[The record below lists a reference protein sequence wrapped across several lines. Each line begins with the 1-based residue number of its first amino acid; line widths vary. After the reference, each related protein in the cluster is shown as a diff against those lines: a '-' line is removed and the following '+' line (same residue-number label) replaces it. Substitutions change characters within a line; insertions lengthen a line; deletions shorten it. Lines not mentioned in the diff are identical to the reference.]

1 MADKTFDIDKF
12 IDTAFRYHAPNENQI
27 KKFEEIRTAARE
39 FARLIAKHTAQ
50 SGEQML
56 ALRELET
63 AVMWANAAIAFH
75 G

>member
-1 MADKTFDIDKF
+1 MSDKNFDLDKF
-12 IDTAFRYHAPNENQI
+12 IDTAFTYHAPNNEQLQ
-27 KKFEEIRTAARE
+27 KYDEIRMAARE
-39 FARLIAKHTAQ
+39 FAHLIARHTAQ

-56 ALRELET
+56 ALRALEQ

>member
-1 MADKTFDIDKF
+1 MSDKNLNLDTFIH
-12 IDTAFRYHAPNENQI
+12 TAFTYHAPNNEQLQ
-27 KKFEEIRTAARE
+27 KYDEIRMAARE
-39 FARLIAKHTAQ
+39 FAHLIARHTAQ

-56 ALRELET
+56 ALRALEQ

>member
-1 MADKTFDIDKF
+1 MKETQNIDEF
-12 IDTAFRYHAPNENQI
+12 IEMAFRYHAPNDGQI
-27 KKFEEIRTAARE
+27 KKYDEIRTAARD
-39 FARLIAKHTAQ
+39 FAYLIARHTAQ

-56 ALRELET
+56 ALRALEN